1 MQGPA
6 RPRPPTSSPSPATS
20 RWRGSL
26 GDSTPWMGARRLA
39 AARCLCA
46 LSATPLAVA
55 QEAEDPFAEGG
66 ALEDRDS
73 GDSAL
78 AETGWGILV
87 FLIMVFPVVAFGYH
101 AYQQNQ
107 MARSLN
113 NNASLMTQ

>member
-1 MQGPA
+1 
-6 RPRPPTSSPSPATS
+6 
-20 RWRGSL
+20 
-26 GDSTPWMGARRLA
+26 MGARRLTA
-39 AARCLCA
+39 TARCLCA
-46 LSATPLAVA
+46 LAATPLAVA

-78 AETGWGILV
+78 ADTGWGILV
-87 FLIMVFPVVAFGYH
+87 FLIMVFPVVAFAWH

-113 NNASLMTQ
+113 TNTSLMTQ